1 MELIQAVGGLN
12 MAQDI
17 VGGLFGIS
25 PNDIMRQQSNAEMNT
40 ATNYANLNPFQ
51 QANYGGMLA
60 GQMLGRGIS
69 GLMGAEDPRLVQA
82 KQIQQV
88 KQWISQN
95 NVDMS
100 TSEGLTKAAEYAR
113 QNNMAEGA
121 IYLGQAAAKMRQEE
135 AQTYATLKKAD
146 AEKLSTFG
154 RMLVDAGYT
163 PGTPEFQA
171 AMVKAAQAELT
182 GKAKGDGS
190 TTNVTIDA
198 GSLGK
203 ALGLDVGKQVA
214 GVEGKYSALDSLD
227 EARKKLKSG
236 IYAGAYGPEQMAAA
250 KYTLGA
256 AGSTKKVQN
265 TEEFMSYIGNTV
277 VPRLQE
283 FGGNDSVEELKY
295 LQRIMGG
302 DQRLEPKSL
311 ENILDSAEKKIK
323 RGIERLQSQTQAA
336 GKKAPPPLGPGA
348 SREAETKPKKVF
360 NPATGKIEV
369 Q

>member
-1 MELIQAVGGLN
+1 

-17 VGGLFGIS
+17 VGGLFGID
-25 PNDIMRQQSNAEMNT
+25 PAVLQQQRYEADAGEALSF
-40 ATNYANLNPFQ
+40 ANLNPQ
-51 QANYGGMLA
+51 QQGQYAMYRA
-60 GQMLGRGIS
+60 GQMFGGDVFPRLA
-69 GLMGAEDPRLVQA
+69 GAENPQMRQA
-82 KQIQQV
+82 RQMQQV
-88 KQWISQN
+88 KQWITSN
-95 NVDMS
+95 NIDMS
-100 TSEGLTKAAEYAR
+100 TAEGLSKAAEYAR
-113 QNNMAEGA
+113 QNNMTEGSLV
-121 IYLGQAAAKMRQEE
+121 LGQAAAKMRQEE

-198 GSLGK
+198 GSLAK
-203 ALGLDVGKQVA
+203 AMGLDVGKQAA
-214 GVEGKYSALDSLD
+214 GIEGKYSALDSIAD
-227 EARKKLKSG
+227 AKKMLKSG

-256 AGSTKKVQN
+256 AGSKQRVEN
-265 TEEFMSYIGNTV
+265 TEQFMSHIGNV
-277 VPRLQE
+277 VIPRLQE

-295 LQRIMGG
+295 LQRVMGG
-302 DQRLEPKSL
+302 EQRLEPKSL
-311 ENILDSAEKKIK
+311 ERILDSADRKIN
-323 RGIERLQSQTQAA
+323 RGVERIQSQTTAA

-360 NPATGKIEV
+360 NPATGRIEV